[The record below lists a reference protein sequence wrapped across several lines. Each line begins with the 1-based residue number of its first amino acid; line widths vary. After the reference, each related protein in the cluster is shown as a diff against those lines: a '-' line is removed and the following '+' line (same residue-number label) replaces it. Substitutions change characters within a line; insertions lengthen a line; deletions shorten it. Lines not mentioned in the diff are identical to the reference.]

1 MSTPQPEHIETVI
14 IGAGQAGLAAGYGLQ
29 RKRRSF
35 VILDSESRIGDG
47 WRHQWDSLRLFT
59 PAWAD
64 ALPGKP
70 FPAPAWSYP
79 TKEEFADYLESYAAE
94 LALPVRLGTHVVRL
108 QAAGAP
114 GVTGQAGT
122 GGYLVTTDRGQIH
135 ADNVVVATGTFG
147 RAAAVPGFADQ
158 LDPGIVQLHSSEYRR
173 PSDLPPG
180 LVLVVGASH
189 SGCDIAYELAAT
201 HPTILAGR
209 DLGQIPVPF
218 DSRRFRLVF
227 PLVLFAF
234 AHVLTRRTPIGR
246 KEMEEIRFHGGFRL
260 RIQAKDLEERGVDW
274 VQDRVTG
281 VKDGKPVVEGR
292 GAVDVAT
299 VIWCTGFRQTFGW
312 IDLDILDDHGWPRE
326 LRGVVDEAPGLY
338 FMGLGFQSAA
348 SSMMIHGAGRDAAH
362 VVRHILTRGQVP
374 TEYRRETEQP
384 WASTSWQPDARPT
397 RAGNG
402 KRHANI

>member
-14 IGAGQAGLAAGYGLQ
+14 IGAGQAGLATGYRLQ

-122 GGYLVTTDRGQIH
+122 GGDLVTTDRGQIH

-158 LDPGIVQLHSSEYRR
+158 LDPGSSSSTR
-173 PSDLPPG
+173 
-180 LVLVVGASH
+180 AS
-189 SGCDIAYELAAT
+189 T
-201 HPTILAGR
+201 AGR
-209 DLGQIPVPF
+209 ATYHRAGYSWLVP
-218 DSRRFRLVF
+218 
-227 PLVLFAF
+227 
-234 AHVLTRRTPIGR
+234 LTR
-246 KEMEEIRFHGGFRL
+246 
-260 RIQAKDLEERGVDW
+260 A
-274 VQDRVTG
+274 VTS
-281 VKDGKPVVEGR
+281 P
-292 GAVDVAT
+292 
-299 VIWCTGFRQTFGW
+299 
-312 IDLDILDDHGWPRE
+312 
-326 LRGVVDEAPGLY
+326 
-338 FMGLGFQSAA
+338 
-348 SSMMIHGAGRDAAH
+348 
-362 VVRHILTRGQVP
+362 
-374 TEYRRETEQP
+374 
-384 WASTSWQPDARPT
+384 TSWQQPT
-397 RAGNG
+397 RRSSPGAIWARSPSLSTPAASGSSSHWCCSPSPMCSPG
-402 KRHANI
+402 ERRSAARRWRRSDSTAASGSGSRRRTSRSGASTGSRTGSPVSRTASQSSGSRCCRRRHGDLVHGLPPDVRVD